1 MIASFKLFALLAV
14 LSSNYHFAFSKNIE
28 IKPSKAL
35 ATIQKIQNQHHKQIS
50 SFLPSNVQSPV
61 RARATSECDV
71 LELEDDLE
79 YSEAAVLEALLLFE
93 VFLWGNTTD
102 NSFDFLEKMPTF
114 VAETKVHCND
124 AGGSMYYLSYSL
136 LDCPSLGDEEM
147 TAGLDGTFE
156 NFPLC
161 VKGCDNPTAVEAYA
175 ETNGCVAEFTSDGNV
190 MYGTG
195 IVTLAS
201 IITSLTF
208 FFM

>member
-14 LSSNYHFAFSKNIE
+14 LSSNYHFALSKDIE
-28 IKPSKAL
+28 SKPSKAL

-61 RARATSECDV
+61 RARATSECAA
-71 LELEDDLE
+71 LELDEE
-79 YSEAAVLEALLLFE
+79 YSVTAGLEFLLLFE
-93 VFLWGNTTD
+93 ILSWDNTTD
-102 NSFDFLEKMPTF
+102 NSFDYLEKMPTWT
-114 VAETKVHCND
+114 AEHKVHCND
-124 AGGSMYYLSYSL
+124 AGGSMYYASYSL
-136 LDCPSLGDEEM
+136 LGCPSFGDTEM
-147 TAGLDGTFE
+147 FADVDGTFE
-156 NFPLC
+156 NFPVC
-161 VKGCDNPTAVEAYA
+161 VKGCDNPTVVEAYA
-175 ETNGCVAEFTSDGNV
+175 ETNGCVAEITSDGNV